1 MHVSWRKRISR
12 LIRGDMRA
20 RIMGTYGDGIL
31 SRTKNGLLIVDPRD
45 FNVAR
50 SLLNHGSYDWR
61 DIQWLARVLDD
72 QSSIVFV
79 GAHIG
84 SLLIPLARQSG
95 ARRVIA
101 FEPSPR
107 NHHLLKLNLLL
118 NELGFVEVHQ
128 VAAGDGES
136 TVRFTENRINSGNSR
151 VSENGEVQ
159 VQVSRLDTILQ
170 ADAAVDLLVMDTEGF
185 EVRAMRGASA
195 TLRKTKY
202 FYVEYAPEQLT
213 EQGSAPRE
221 FLETVAERFS
231 SMYIP
236 GNPSRFFADRS
247 YVAYLRDVPPRK
259 GLLLNLLFS
268 NEQSARPELTT
279 HQR

>member
-12 LIRGDMRA
+12 LIRGDIRA

-31 SRTKNGLLIVDPRD
+31 ARTKNGSLIVDPRD
-45 FNVAR
+45 FNVSR
-50 SLLNHGSYDWR
+50 SLLTHGSYDWR
-61 DIQWLARVLDD
+61 EIQWLARILDE

-95 ARRVIA
+95 SHRVIA

-107 NHHLLKLNLLL
+107 NHHMLKLNVLL
-118 NELGFVEVHQ
+118 NELDSVEIHQ
-128 VAAGDGES
+128 IAAGDGEG
-136 TVRFTENRINSGNSR
+136 TVGFTENKINSGNSR
-151 VSENGEVQ
+151 VSQIGEVQ
-159 VQVSRLDTILQ
+159 VAVARLDTIVRS
-170 ADAAVDLLVMDTEGF
+170 DAAIDLLVMDTEGF
-185 EVRAMRGASA
+185 EVRAMRGAAA

-213 EQGSAPRE
+213 EQGSKPRE
-221 FLETVAERFS
+221 FIEAVAEGFS

-236 GNPSRFFADRS
+236 GSPTRFFSDRS
-247 YVAYLRDVPPRK
+247 YIAYLQGLPSRK

-268 NEQSARPELTT
+268 NEQSARADLALEL
-279 HQR
+279 